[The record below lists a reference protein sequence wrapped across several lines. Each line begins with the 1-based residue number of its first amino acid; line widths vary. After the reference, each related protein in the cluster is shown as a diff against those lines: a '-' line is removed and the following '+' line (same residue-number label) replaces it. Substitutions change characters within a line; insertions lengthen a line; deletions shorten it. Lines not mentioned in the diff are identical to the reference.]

1 MELSF
6 TVAIDF
12 TASNGNPASP
22 SSLHYND
29 PSGNPN
35 QYLTAIRAV
44 GEIIQDYDT
53 DKLFPALGFGARLPP
68 DGRVSHEFFLNLSPS
83 SPYCEGIDGVITAY
97 HHALNSVQLYG
108 PTNFAPVVNHV
119 ARVARSFKEN
129 PVNYQVLLIITDG
142 VICDMEAT
150 KSAIIS
156 ASHLPM
162 SIIIIGVGN
171 EDFAAMDE
179 LDSDDALLQQGDR
192 TAQRDIVQFVELNR
206 FVCGSRGWDK
216 ELLAR
221 EVLAE
226 LPDQIVGFM
235 KAGGHRPGHSDAPP
249 PYSVK

>member
-1 MELSF
+1 M
-6 TVAIDF
+6 
-12 TASNGNPASP
+12 
-22 SSLHYND
+22 
-29 PSGNPN
+29 
-35 QYLTAIRAV
+35 
-44 GEIIQDYDT
+44 
-53 DKLFPALGFGARLPP
+53 
-68 DGRVSHEFFLNLSPS
+68 
-83 SPYCEGIDGVITAY
+83 ITAY

-119 ARVARSFKEN
+119 AQFARAFKDN

-142 VICDMEAT
+142 IICDMEAT

-171 EDFAAMDE
+171 EDFEAMDE
-179 LDSDDALLQQGDR
+179 LDSDDALLQQGGR
-192 TAQRDIVQFVELNR
+192 TAVRDIVQFVELNR
-206 FVCGSRGWDK
+206 FVCGNRGWDK

-235 KAGGHRPGHSDAPP
+235 KAGGHKPGQSDAPP
-249 PYSVK
+249 PYSVR